1 MAESKR
7 TWTDQQ
13 VEAILGNLL
22 RIGVILAAVVVLV
35 GGVLYLIHYGATLPD
50 YRIFHGEPTDLRS
63 VSGIV
68 KDVLD
73 LRRRGTIQF
82 GLLLLIATPIARVVF
97 SVFAFARQRDHVY
110 VSITLFVLIVLLY
123 SLIGE
128 HP

>member
-1 MAESKR
+1 MTESKHA
-7 TWTDQQ
+7 WTDQQ
-13 VEAILGNLL
+13 VEEILGNLL
-22 RIGVILAAVVVLV
+22 RSGVILAAVFVLM
-35 GGVLYLIHYGATLPD
+35 GGVLYLIHYGAALPD
-50 YRIFHGEPTDLRS
+50 YRVFHGEPTDLRS

-68 KDVLD
+68 QDVLD

-97 SVFAFARQRDHVY
+97 SVFAFLRQRDRVY
-110 VSITLFVLIVLLY
+110 VFITLFVLAVLLY

>member
-50 YRIFHGEPTDLRS
+50 YRVFHGEPTDLRS
-63 VSGIV
+63 VAGIV
-68 KDVLD
+68 KDVLN

-82 GLLLLIATPIARVVF
+82 GLLLLIATPIARVMF
-97 SVFAFARQRDHVY
+97 SVFAFARQRHRVY
-110 VSITLFVLIVLLY
+110 VLITLFVLVVLLY